1 MECSNCGSPS
11 AKLHKRLVGGAEIQM
26 CLCSACYEKLY
37 SKSDVSERFARLFGD
52 SGKKAKI
59 KKVCH
64 SCGITLEE
72 FRNTGL
78 LGCTGCYTAF
88 RNEIENSLR
97 YCQWSSVHS
106 GKKMNGA
113 TEEKYELVRELVRE
127 QEYIKAQMDRAFQED
142 DYKLVAEL
150 KRRLQAIRK
159 KLALAG
165 EE

>member
-11 AKLHKRLVGGAEIQM
+11 AKLHKRLVDGAEIQM

-88 RNEIENSLR
+88 RNES
-97 YCQWSSVHS
+97 
-106 GKKMNGA
+106 
-113 TEEKYELVRELVRE
+113 
-127 QEYIKAQMDRAFQED
+127 
-142 DYKLVAEL
+142 
-150 KRRLQAIRK
+150 
-159 KLALAG
+159 
-165 EE
+165 

>member
-11 AKLHKRLVGGAEIQM
+11 AKLHKRLVDGAEIQM

-64 SCGITLEE
+64 
-72 FRNTGL
+72 
-78 LGCTGCYTAF
+78 YTAF

>member
-11 AKLHKRLVGGAEIQM
+11 AQLHTRVVDGSEVQV
-26 CLCSACYEKLY
+26 CLCNVCYEKLY

-52 SGKKAKI
+52 SGKKAKV
-59 KKVCH
+59 KKVCP

-78 LGCTGCYTAF
+78 LGCAGCYTAF

-97 YCQWSSVHS
+97 YCQWSCVHS
-106 GKKMNGA
+106 GKKTNGA

-127 QEYIKAQMDRAFQED
+127 QELIKSQMDRAFQEE
-142 DYKLVAEL
+142 DYKLVSEL
-150 KRRLQAIRK
+150 KRRLQAIKER
-159 KLALAG
+159 LALAG
-165 EE
+165 EV

>member
-1 MECSNCGSPS
+1 
-11 AKLHKRLVGGAEIQM
+11 
-26 CLCSACYEKLY
+26 
-37 SKSDVSERFARLFGD
+37 
-52 SGKKAKI
+52 
-59 KKVCH
+59 
-64 SCGITLEE
+64 
-72 FRNTGL
+72 
-78 LGCTGCYTAF
+78 
-88 RNEIENSLR
+88 
-97 YCQWSSVHS
+97 
-106 GKKMNGA
+106 MNGA